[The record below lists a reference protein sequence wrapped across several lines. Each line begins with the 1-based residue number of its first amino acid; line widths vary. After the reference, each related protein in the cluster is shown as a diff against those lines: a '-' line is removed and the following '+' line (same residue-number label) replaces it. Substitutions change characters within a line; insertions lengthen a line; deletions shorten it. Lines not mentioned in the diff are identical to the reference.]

1 MSFGLRADS
10 HQPRLYSKLTF
21 EGATPCPLKISQ
33 PSHPC
38 QGLPPVDTPHGVC
51 RDYILQPCRP
61 GAHECSLA
69 LAGRVQEGQDV
80 QSLLLSKL
88 DCLRSRPHIIIPA
101 CPAGNSRKHH
111 ALLHEQVSPRS
122 SQTTNSPQIP
132 PPGHTRGLGGLDGRV
147 TRDCEPWSVLQVNK
161 EEG

>member
-21 EGATPCPLKISQ
+21 EGATPCTLKISQ

-61 GAHECSLA
+61 GAHECSLP

-88 DCLRSRPHIIIPA
+88 GCLRSRPHIIIPA

-122 SQTTNSPQIP
+122 SQKLLIVPKY
-132 PPGHTRGLGGLDGRV
+132 HLLVTRGDLGALMAESPE
-147 TRDCEPWSVLQVNK
+147 TVNP
-161 EEG
+161 GQCYR